1 MVSTGMTGS
10 TSTSGV
16 TRHSTKPATR
26 SCEAHQNLAANDPSI
41 PGRLIAQCTLGTWVG
56 LLDQG
61 GWTGD
66 GSTRRQVDYEEL
78 WRDTLHKAFPGGR
91 TVARL
96 RGERF
101 TRSYTHRIAKNV
113 HTLRNRIAHH
123 EPLINGVPLNGQAER
138 LSLQEAVTD
147 YVDQTSMIDKN
158 LSQWLLKE
166 FSHTASLLSS
176 YPFFDINSPVC

>member
-1 MVSTGMTGS
+1 M
-10 TSTSGV
+10 
-16 TRHSTKPATR
+16 
-26 SCEAHQNLAANDPSI
+26 
-41 PGRLIAQCTLGTWVG
+41 
-56 LLDQG
+56 
-61 GWTGD
+61 
-66 GSTRRQVDYEEL
+66 
-78 WRDTLHKAFPGGR
+78 
-91 TVARL
+91 
-96 RGERF
+96 
-101 TRSYTHRIAKNV
+101 